1 MESPL
6 SGPVDWRQQWEFGV
20 SRWLMSLRER
30 VKKLE
35 AEKKASSDHSLALAE
50 AFARRAK
57 IGAVVTRDE
66 AAAFLAVDP
75 KQLVRWE
82 AAGRIQRLKG
92 YGIHV
97 RFISGDVLKLAS
109 AERKED

>member
-1 MESPL
+1 MEWPL
-6 SGPVDWRQQWEFGV
+6 SGRVDWRRQWEFGV
-20 SRWLMSLRER
+20 SHWLMSLRQR
-30 VKKLE
+30 VRKLE
-35 AEKKASSDHSLALAE
+35 AEVKASSDDSLALVE

-57 IGAVVTRDE
+57 VGAVVTRDE
-66 AAAFLAVDP
+66 AAAFLAVDA

-97 RFISGDVLKLAS
+97 RFNPGDVLKLAS
-109 AERKED
+109 ADRKEE